1 MDTEREPIKKIEFR
15 GRRSKLTRKIIKSIS
30 TKVRKG
36 SNFRAAALSSGVG
49 ESTFYSWLARGREE
63 TSGLYREFLESLEA
77 SSAQVEV
84 EISESLLD
92 ISTIKSDGRV
102 ALEFLRRRN
111 PTDWN
116 IPDRTEVSTS
126 GQMEFVVDLGQGRAD
141 E

>member
-1 MDTEREPIKKIEFR
+1 MDRNREPITKTEFR
-15 GRRSKLTRKIIKSIS
+15 GRRSKLTRKIIKAIS

-63 TSGLYREFLESLEA
+63 TSGLYREFVESLEA

-116 IPDRTEVSTS
+116 IPDRSEVTAS
-126 GQMEFVVDLGQGRAD
+126 GQMEFVVDLGQERAD

>member
-1 MDTEREPIKKIEFR
+1 MDRDREPITKTEFR
-15 GRRSKLTRKIIKSIS
+15 GRRSKLTRKIIKSIA

-49 ESTFYSWLARGREE
+49 ESTFYSWLERGRQES
-63 TSGLYREFLESLEA
+63 SGLYREFLESLEA
-77 SSAQVEV
+77 SKAQVEV

-111 PTDWN
+111 PEWN
-116 IPDRTEVSTS
+116 IPDRTEVSAS
-126 GQMEFVVDLGQGRAD
+126 GQLEFVVDLGQEKAD
-141 E
+141 D

>member
-1 MDTEREPIKKIEFR
+1 MDRNREPITKTEFR
-15 GRRSKLTRKIIKSIS
+15 GRRSKLTRKIIKAIS

-49 ESTFYSWLARGREE
+49 ESTFYTWLARGREE
-63 TSGLYREFLESLEA
+63 TSGLYREFVESLEA

-116 IPDRTEVSTS
+116 IPDRSEVTAS
-126 GQMEFVVDLGQGRAD
+126 GQMEFVVDLGQERAD

>member
-1 MDTEREPIKKIEFR
+1 MDRNREPITKTEFR
-15 GRRSKLTRKIIKSIS
+15 GRRSKLTRKIIKAIS

-49 ESTFYSWLARGREE
+49 ESTFYTWLARGREE
-63 TSGLYREFLESLEA
+63 TSGLYREFVESLEA

-116 IPDRTEVSTS
+116 IPDRSEVTAS
-126 GQMEFVVDLGQGRAD
+126 GQMEFVVD
-141 E
+141 

>member
-1 MDTEREPIKKIEFR
+1 MDTEREPIQKIEFR

-49 ESTFYSWLARGREE
+49 ESTFYTWLARGREE

-126 GQMEFVVDLGQGRAD
+126 GSRHSD
-141 E
+141 